1 MADKNVNIRINYSVN
16 TAEIQKAEQLLKSAQ
31 TATNNLQSSAQK
43 AGQSTSNAFDKLGGS
58 IETLRGRVL
67 FLKEAITQSSD
78 PKKIATLSAEYKKL
92 KAQLDQVNKAAF
104 ETPKAI
110 KQTVDATKSFTSQ
123 LGQLYTA
130 AKLVFTA
137 GIIRE
142 IVSTGLEMAKL
153 SGNVEGVERAFRR
166 AFPDAESIMFNLRRA
181 THGAVSD
188 FELMQRTL
196 QATNLGVAVEKLPVL
211 FEFAAARAQQTGE
224 SVDYLVDSI
233 VRGIGRKSILV
244 LDNLGLSATRLKAE
258 FGGAAIASQSVGDV
272 TTAVARI
279 AGVELQKMG
288 GFAETSATKVDSL
301 GASFKNLKEELAE
314 FFTGDAEWITT
325 MKGFIDS
332 FGALLEARR
341 RGITVSELF
350 EERLR
355 KETAQVSANEFMNRR
370 FGESREENNKILEE
384 EIRLLKQDI
393 GEWAAFRDSQ
403 DKVIAGLQ
411 EELKEWEAKAK
422 VISLTQGKA
431 REYVNQIKEEIE
443 VETQLRDIDKEGI
456 LIDQEILRILQAT
469 LDANK
474 KRNEQLKEQVGIIE
488 DLQNKIETLGD
499 KIVKATTVEQ
509 IERFN
514 RQLVA
519 LETQLKELQEL
530 GKTGINV
537 NASLVFDIKQNIGD
551 KAPDINKLLN
561 SDQLKADTVELGKE
575 LGDKL
580 GEGIERTEG
589 LSTGIQRAFMAAKD
603 DLEQAAIDITANSL
617 LAIQQLE
624 LESFDNRLANI
635 RDFYDEQQLL
645 AGDNERA
652 KTQLAI
658 KEERETSRLRKQA
671 AEKEKRARLFSI
683 LVDTAA
689 SIAKTAAQL
698 GFPAA
703 IPFIAIAAANGA
715 AQFAIASR
723 AQPRG
728 FKDGVLN
735 LNGPGTG
742 TSDSIPSR
750 LSKGESVMT
759 AKEWQTSKN
768 VLKEVRAK
776 TLDDD
781 VLRDLKVGRDGVQ
794 YVGMD
799 DKRLLSKLD
808 ELKNSFPDIEAR
820 GSLLYVTKKKSD
832 THRLW
837 IRKSSMSS

>member
-1 MADKNVNIRINYSVN
+1 MADKNVNIRINYLTN
-16 TAEIQKAEQLLKSAQ
+16 TAEVQKLEQLLRSANAASNQ
-31 TATNNLQSSAQK
+31 FQASAQK
-43 AGQSTSNAFDKLGGS
+43 AGANTASSFNAAGAS
-58 IETLRGRVL
+58 IETLNAKL
-67 FLKEAITQSSD
+67 ISLKDRITRSSD
-78 PKKIATLSAEYKKL
+78 PKAI
-92 KAQLDQVNKAAF
+92 AQLSNQYKALKTQLDAVNKAAF

-110 KQTVDATKSFTSQ
+110 KATQSASQ
-123 LGQLYTA
+123 SLAGTLGQLYNA
-130 AKLVFTA
+130 AKLAFTA

-142 IVSTGLEMAKL
+142 VVTTTLEMAKL
-153 SGNVEGVERAFRR
+153 AGNVEGVERAFKR
-166 AFPDAESIMFNLRRA
+166 AFPNEINLMNRLREA
-181 THGAVSD
+181 THGTVTD

-196 QATNLGVAVEKLPVL
+196 QATNLGVAVEQLPIL

-244 LDNLGLSATRLKAE
+244 LDNLGLSATRLKE
-258 FGGAAIASQSVGDV
+258 QFNGASLASQSVADV
-272 TTAVARI
+272 TRGVAEI
-279 AGVELQKMG
+279 AKVELEKMG
-288 GFAETSATKVDSL
+288 GYAETSATKVDQITVSWKELKIELSKKIESGGFIDFFNQSIAGLKAFVKGTRETQQEQARLLASQDAARILESNAFKQL
-301 GASFKNLKEELAE
+301 GDNQQKKIDFIQQEMNSRVQLIGRYNDTIKALKEERAE
-314 FFTGDAEWITT
+314 LSNKNPYD
-325 MKGFIDS
+325 
-332 FGALLEARR
+332 
-341 RGITVSELF
+341 
-350 EERLR
+350 ERLDSLNAQIR
-355 KETAQVSANEFMNRR
+355 GYTDNKFVIQETILALKDYVKEFEKANEVEK
-370 FGESREENNKILEE
+370 ES
-384 EIRLLKQDI
+384 
-393 GEWAAFRDSQ
+393 
-403 DKVIAGLQ
+403 
-411 EELKEWEAKAK
+411 
-422 VISLTQGKA
+422 
-431 REYVNQIKEEIE
+431 
-443 VETQLRDIDKEGI
+443 
-456 LIDQEILRILQAT
+456 
-469 LDANK
+469 
-474 KRNEQLKEQVGIIE
+474 VGIIE
-488 DLQNKIETLGD
+488 DLQNKIEALGESI
-499 KIVKATTVEQ
+499 KEATTVEQ

-530 GKTGINV
+530 GKTNINV
-537 NASLVFDIKQNIGD
+537 NASLVFDIKQGQRVID
-551 KAPDINKLLN
+551 PKKLMD
-561 SDQLKADTVELGKE
+561 SSQLEADTLELGKE

-580 GEGIERTEG
+580 GEGIEKTEG
-589 LSTGIQRAFMAAKD
+589 ISTGIQRAFMAAKE
-603 DLEQAAIDITANSL
+603 DLEMAAIDITANSL

-624 LESFDNRLANI
+624 LESYDNRLANI

-652 KTQLAI
+652 KTELAI

-683 LVDTAA
+683 LIDTAA

-799 DKRLLSKLD
+799 DKRIISKLD
-808 ELKNSFPDIEAR
+808 ELKNSMPDVEAR
-820 GSLLYVTKKKSD
+820 GNLLYVTKKKSD
-832 THRLW
+832 NYMLW
-837 IRKSSMSS
+837 VRKSTMSK

>member
-1 MADKNVNIRINYSVN
+1 MADKSVNININYKVN
-16 TAEIQKAEQLLKSAQ
+16 TVEIQKAEQLLKSAQ

-43 AGQSTSNAFDKLGGS
+43 AGTTSSTAFDKLGGS

-78 PKKIATLSAEYKKL
+78 PKKIAQLSAEYKKL
-92 KAQLDQVNKAAF
+92 KTQLDQVNKAAF
-104 ETPKAI
+104 ETPKAL
-110 KQTVDATKSFTSQ
+110 KQTVEATKSFASQ

-137 GIIRE
+137 GIIKE
-142 IVSTGLEMAKL
+142 IVTTGLEMAKL

-166 AFPDAESIMFNLRRA
+166 AFPDAESILFNLRRA

-196 QATNLGVAVEKLPVL
+196 QATNLGVAVEKLPIL

-258 FGGAAIASQSVGDV
+258 FDGAALASQSVGDV
-272 TTAVARI
+272 TTAVAKI
-279 AGVELQKMG
+279 AGVELHKMG
-288 GFAETSATKVDSL
+288 GFAETSATQVDSL
-301 GASFKNLKEELAE
+301 SASFKNLKEEVAN
-314 FFTGDAEWITT
+314 FFTGDSEWITT

-332 FGALLEARR
+332 FETLFEAQR
-341 RGITVSELF
+341 RGISVSELY
-350 EERLR
+350 EERER
-355 KETAQVSANEFMNRR
+355 KRIAQVSASEFMNRR
-370 FGESREENNKILEE
+370 LGESQEENNKILED
-384 EIRLLKQDI
+384 EIALLKKDI

-403 DKVIAGLQ
+403 NKVIDGLQ
-411 EELKEWEAKAK
+411 EELKEWDAKAK
-422 VISLTQGKA
+422 IISLTQGKA
-431 REYVNQIKEEIE
+431 REYVNQIKEEIKT
-443 VETQLRDIDKEGI
+443 ETELRDIDKEGI
-456 LIDQEILRILQAT
+456 LIDQEILRILEAT
-469 LDANK
+469 LTANK
-474 KRNEQLKEQVGIIE
+474 KRNEQLVEQVGIIE

-514 RQLVA
+514 RELVA
-519 LETQLKELQEL
+519 LETQLKELKEL
-530 GKTGINV
+530 GKTPINV
-537 NASLVFDIKQNIGD
+537 NASLVFDIKQGERKID
-551 KAPDINKLLN
+551 PKKLL
-561 SDQLKADTVELGKE
+561 SSEQLEADTVELGKE

-580 GEGIERTEG
+580 GEGIEQAEG
-589 LSTGIQRAFMAAKD
+589 LSTALERAFFNAKE
-603 DLEQAAIDITANSL
+603 DLITGAIDITANSL
-617 LAIQQLE
+617 MAIKQLE
-624 LESFDNRLANI
+624 LEAYDNRLANLK
-635 RDFYDEQQLL
+635 DFYDEQQLL
-645 AGDNERA
+645 AGDNKRA
-652 KTQLAI
+652 KEQMAI
-658 KEERETSRLRKQA
+658 DEEKRTSALRRQAAAKEKQA
-671 AEKEKRARLFSI
+671 RIFSI
-683 LVDTAA
+683 LIDTAA

-715 AQFAIASR
+715 AQLAVASR

-742 TSDSIPSR
+742 TSDSIPANLSR
-750 LSKGESVMT
+750 GESVMT

-781 VLRDLKVGRDGVQ
+781 VLRDLKVGREGVKFI
-794 YVGMD
+794 GMD

-808 ELKNSFPDIEAR
+808 ELKNSMPDVEAR
-820 GSLLYVTKKKSD
+820 GNLLYVTKKKSD
-832 THRLW
+832 SYKMW
-837 IRKSSMSS
+837 VRKSSMSS